1 MNTQSKVMEIYDHLF
16 KHFGPQHWWPGDTQ
30 EEIILGAILTQAVS
44 WSNVEKAISNLKDY
58 NLIDFTELNKADDD
72 LLRQLIRPTLYH
84 GQKARKIRAFLEFL
98 DNSCQGSL
106 SVMWS
111 DDLPNLRSR
120 LLQVWG
126 IGPETADSILL
137 YAGGLPAFV
146 VDAYTVRIFTRLG
159 LIREGVGYHE
169 LQQFLEAN
177 TPAEAAVYNEYH
189 ALLVALG
196 KHICTKSKPICFDCP
211 LSESCKYFLTMAGNE
226 L

>member
-1 MNTQSKVMEIYDHLF
+1 MNTQSKVMEVYDLLF
-16 KHFGPQHWWPGDTQ
+16 QHFGPQHWWPGDTQ

-44 WSNVEKAISNLKDY
+44 WSNVEKAISNLKEY
-58 NLIDFTELNKADDD
+58 NLISFADLQKASDD

-98 DNSCQGSL
+98 HNSYQGSL
-106 SVMWS
+106 SAMWS
-111 DDLPNLRSR
+111 EDLQVLRSR
-120 LLQVWG
+120 LLHIWG

-137 YAGGLPAFV
+137 YAGGLPVFV

-159 LIREGVGYHE
+159 LISQGAGYHE

-196 KHICTKSKPICFDCP
+196 KYICTKSKPICFDCP